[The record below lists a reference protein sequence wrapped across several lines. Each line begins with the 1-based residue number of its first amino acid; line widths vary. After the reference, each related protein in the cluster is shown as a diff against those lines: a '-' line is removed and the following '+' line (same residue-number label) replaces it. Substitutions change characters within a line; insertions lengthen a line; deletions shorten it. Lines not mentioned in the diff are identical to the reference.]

1 MAQELIVKKIKMLNL
16 NKIYLHLK
24 MEFITFNNGIFVSTH
39 VYLGFLDRLALSNCY
54 PSM

>member
-16 NKIYLHLK
+16 SKIYLNLK

-39 VYLGFLDRLALSNCY
+39 AYLGFLDRLELSNCC